1 MSSHLDN
8 ISNPVIRQIADNCT
22 YRHTGDF
29 GLTIVGG
36 VKIEEF
42 AQALIKECVKRIL
55 DDCNAQLNAGATI
68 NLGGITQAK
77 KSIKNHF
84 GVDV

>member
-1 MSSHLDN
+1 MSNLHNN
-8 ISNPVIRQIADNCT
+8 IKNPIIRQIADECT
-22 YRHTGDF
+22 HRSVGDF
-29 GLTIVGG
+29 GLIIVGG

-42 AQALIKECVKRIL
+42 AQAIIKECVKRIL
-55 DDCNAQLNAGATI
+55 DDCNAQLNSGATI